1 MALKGKGTGSAG
13 AAKKP
18 AAAPKPKPKKKK
30 SWAKGTGDAGVGS
43 PTGTNAEAPAPVDQP
58 PAPADAIDQGAQA
71 VQDAVQPATGQPAAE
86 VPTPVVPDYLN
97 AMFAQFGLGGL
108 AQWYLTE
115 RINGKTEA
123 QLAYEVYDRPEYQA
137 LFPAMKA
144 LRARGRAMSEN
155 EYIAVQKSYESI
167 MGAYGLKG
175 SAFDNGSTYAKLM
188 ESEVSPRELEER
200 VADAKMVISAADPNV
215 KRALTDFY
223 GINENDLMIYA
234 LDPKGVGKDHV
245 DKLARSATLAGL
257 ASTMSIS
264 LDKAYT
270 ESLAMDSSFDNAKEA
285 DFREAVSQITDL
297 NATQS
302 RLAAIDQDAYSVQDA
317 GDVVVKKDANK
328 ILASRR
334 RAQRE
339 AARFSGTA
347 GVGSSSLAR
356 GTL

>member
-1 MALKGKGTGSAG
+1 MAKKKAKNKPPVVAAAPSPSDVIDPDKAGWVEYQPPGMPYTIMIPPGSAPG
-13 AAKKP
+13 DTAP
-18 AAAPKPKPKKKK
+18 AAAPAAAAQPQ
-30 SWAKGTGDAGVGS
+30 
-43 PTGTNAEAPAPVDQP
+43 EAPNT
-58 PAPADAIDQGAQA
+58 
-71 VQDAVQPATGQPAAE
+71 PATGEGGPTW
-86 VPTPVVPDYLN
+86 TPVVPDYLQ
-97 AMFAQFGLGGL
+97 AMFAQFNLPQL
-108 AQWYLTE
+108 AQWYVQRAIEL
-115 RINGKTEA
+115 GPGGEA
-123 QLAYEVYDRPEYQA
+123 QIAVEVYDRPEYQA

-144 LRARGRAMSEN
+144 LRARGRAMSEG

-175 SAFDNGSTYAKLM
+175 SAFDNGDTYAKLM
-188 ESEVSPRELEER
+188 ESEVSARELEER

-264 LDKAYT
+264 LDRAYT
-270 ESLAMDSSFDNAKEA
+270 EQLAMDSSFDNAREA
-285 DFREAVSQITDL
+285 DYREAVSQIADL
-297 NATQS
+297 NTAQS
-302 RLAAIDQDAYSVQDA
+302 RLAAIDREAYSVQDA
-317 GDVVVKKDANK
+317 GDVVVKKDAGK

-347 GVGSSSLAR
+347 GVGSSSLVK